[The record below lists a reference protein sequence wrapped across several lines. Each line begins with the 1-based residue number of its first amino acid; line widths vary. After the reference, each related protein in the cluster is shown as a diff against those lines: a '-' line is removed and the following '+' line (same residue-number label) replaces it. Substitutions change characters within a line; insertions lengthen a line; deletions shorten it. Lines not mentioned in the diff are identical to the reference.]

1 MRCSGQKGP
10 YSSRQGHGPNVV
22 DHGGEGLEDVEGADD
37 QDGQKQGIVVEDAE
51 GGGLVLGNLVL
62 LPQNPLVLFLARD
75 LFVNRIQLEIE
86 KMIQLKVMVID

>member
-1 MRCSGQKGP
+1 MRCSGQKGH
-10 YSSRQGHGPNVV
+10 YSSRQGHGPDVV

-62 LPQNPLVLFLARD
+62 LPQNSFVLFLARD
-75 LFVNRIQLEIE
+75 FFVNRIQLEIE
-86 KMIQLKVMVID
+86 K

>member
-1 MRCSGQKGP
+1 MRGGGQKGY
-10 YSSRQGHGPNVV
+10 YSSRQGHGPDVV
-22 DHGGEGLEDVEGADD
+22 DHGGERLEDVEGADD

-86 KMIQLKVMVID
+86 K